1 MTKNPYLQQCALHP
15 QEQALADLEI
25 AIGMAHEDEDHLTMS
40 EVFDFLYEEV
50 SGYIFQEEIADILS
64 DRRIYKKWKETPE
77 SFLEEFNNS

>member
-1 MTKNPYLQQCALHP
+1 MNKNPYLQQCALHP

-25 AIGMAHEDEDHLTMS
+25 AIGMAHEDEDELTMS
-40 EVFDFLYEEV
+40 EVFYFLKDV
-50 SGYIFQEEIADILS
+50 SGYIFQEEIADILG